1 MDLVEVRESNHAG
14 ALHLRRLL
22 ETRDSQKNADTGRL
36 YTECTRRYEPVKLA
50 IANIAN
56 DIPFY
61 SRRDALEYVSVSS
74 GTKRL
79 AKRAL
84 SLDKL
89 TPGASILREKGMSRI
104 AGSSS

>member
-1 MDLVEVRESNHAG
+1 MQVRCIYVGYWKH
-14 ALHLRRLL
+14 
-22 ETRDSQKNADTGRL
+22 ETYDSQKTQIKTRRL
-36 YTECTRRYEPVKLA
+36 YTECARRYGPVKLA
-50 IANIAN
+50 IAN

-84 SLDKL
+84 SLDTR
-89 TPGASILREKGMSRI
+89 TPGPSILREKGMSRI

>member
-1 MDLVEVRESNHAG
+1 MVPRG
-14 ALHLRRLL
+14 LRQR
-22 ETRDSQKNADTGRL
+22 AIRL

-50 IANIAN
+50 NAN

-79 AKRAL
+79 AKWAL
-84 SLDKL
+84 SLDTL
-89 TPGASILREKGMSRI
+89 TPGASILREKGMSRS

>member
-1 MDLVEVRESNHAG
+1 MQVRCIYVGYWKH
-14 ALHLRRLL
+14 
-22 ETRDSQKNADTGRL
+22 ETHNSQKNAEKTGRL

-50 IANIAN
+50 NAN

-79 AKRAL
+79 AKWAL
-84 SLDKL
+84 SLDTL
-89 TPGASILREKGMSRI
+89 TPGASILREKGMSRS

>member
-1 MDLVEVRESNHAG
+1 MQVRCIYVGYWKH
-14 ALHLRRLL
+14 
-22 ETRDSQKNADTGRL
+22 ETHNSQKNAEKTGRL
-36 YTECTRRYEPVKLA
+36 YTECTRRRYEPVKLA
-50 IANIAN
+50 IAN
-56 DIPFY
+56 DIPSY

-84 SLDKL
+84 SLDTL

>member
-1 MDLVEVRESNHAG
+1 MVPRG
-14 ALHLRRLL
+14 PRLR
-22 ETRDSQKNADTGRL
+22 AIRL

-50 IANIAN
+50 IAN

-61 SRRDALEYVSVSS
+61 SRRDALEYVSLST

-84 SLDKL
+84 SLDTL
-89 TPGASILREKGMSRI
+89 TPRASILREKGRSRI